1 MKPLRL
7 LLLLAVA
14 AASVGSCATASSDG
28 SSDGGSGGTS
38 SQGSAGTQ
46 GWGGATAGNGG
57 AATAG
62 SGGGGAAGTAGTG
75 AVGTG
80 GDTGGNAG
88 GSNGGGGVGGAGAAT
103 GLGGGAAGAGAGS
116 AGTGGAAGGGRGGSA
131 GSGGGGGTA
140 GSGAGG
146 RGGAGGTPAAGTGGG
161 GSIGGMGGVRMPV
174 QVASSV
180 PSQYRN
186 AVANPGKWTR
196 KMYPVYYYTTQSGG
210 SASQTGPIPKQS
222 QSITKP
228 CNVYTPPGYDPQI
241 EYPLIFVF
249 HGITDNENTWMERGD
264 PKPNILLDN
273 LITSNVIK
281 PVVAVF
287 PQGNSKPDFA
297 TDKSYTN
304 TAGYYVFGNELM
316 NDLVPFIEANY
327 SVKKDRSSRAVSGF
341 SMGGMQTINIGL
353 CQNLKSFGWF
363 GAFSPAGGNFS
374 SSQIAQYLQMEDAA
388 SYPVNYF
395 YVVVGQS
402 DTTAGA
408 SADASTNG
416 LTTKTPYI
424 TSTNFTYHKVDGG
437 HVYPIATIGLYN
449 ILRIAFGN

>member
-7 LLLLAVA
+7 LLLLGVAVA
-14 AASVGSCATASSDG
+14 SVSSCATPSSDD
-28 SSDGGSGGTS
+28 SPDGGLGGTSPQGIAGAQGSGGAP
-38 SQGSAGTQ
+38 AGT
-46 GWGGATAGNGG
+46 GG

-62 SGGGGAAGTAGTG
+62 SGGGGGAAGSAGVG

-80 GDTGGNAG
+80 GDTGGNAA
-88 GSNGGGGVGGAGAAT
+88 GSNGGGGGGGAAAAT
-103 GLGGGAAGAGAGS
+103 GLGGGAAGTGAGG
-116 AGTGGAAGGGRGGSA
+116 AGIGGS
-131 GSGGGGGTA
+131 GT
-140 GSGAGG
+140 GG
-146 RGGAGGTPAAGTGGG
+146 RGGAAGMAAAGMGGAG
-161 GSIGGMGGVRMPV
+161 GSIGGMGGMRMPV

-196 KMYPVYYYTTQSGG
+196 KTYPVYYYTTQSGG
-210 SASQTGPIPKQS
+210 SASLTGPIPKQS
-222 QSITKP
+222 QPITKP

-264 PKPNILLDN
+264 PKPNVLLDN
-273 LITSNVIK
+273 LITSKVIK
-281 PVVAVF
+281 PVIAVF

-297 TDKSYTN
+297 TDRSYTN

-316 NDLVPFIEANY
+316 NDLVPFIETNY
-327 SVKKDRSSRAVSGF
+327 SVKKDRGSRAISGF

-353 CQNLKSFGWF
+353 CQNLKNFGWF

-388 SYPVNYF
+388 TYPVNYL

-416 LTTKTPYI
+416 LTTRTPYI
-424 TSTNFTYHKVDGG
+424 TSANFTYHRVSGG
-437 HVYPIATIGLYN
+437 HDYPTVSVGLYN
-449 ILRIAFGN
+449 LLRIAFPN